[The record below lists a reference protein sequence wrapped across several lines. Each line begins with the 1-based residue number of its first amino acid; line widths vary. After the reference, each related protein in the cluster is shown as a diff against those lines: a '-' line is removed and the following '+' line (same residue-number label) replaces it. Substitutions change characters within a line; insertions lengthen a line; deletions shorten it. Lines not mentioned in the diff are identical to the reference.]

1 MRLSKKSRY
10 GLRALI
16 DLSVHSKTE
25 HVSLNSIADR
35 NDISLQYL
43 EQVFASLRRVGIVK
57 SIKGPQGGYLLGYP
71 AGKITVS
78 QILEALEGSYE
89 IEKEEI
95 SEENETQGISAAIQK
110 LVIDQVN
117 DKLREVLDTVTLED
131 LETEYLCYMESSQDM
146 YYI

>member
-1 MRLSKKSRY
+1 M
-10 GLRALI
+10 
-16 DLSVHSKTE
+16 
-25 HVSLNSIADR
+25 
-35 NDISLQYL
+35 
-43 EQVFASLRRVGIVK
+43 
-57 SIKGPQGGYLLGYP
+57 GYP